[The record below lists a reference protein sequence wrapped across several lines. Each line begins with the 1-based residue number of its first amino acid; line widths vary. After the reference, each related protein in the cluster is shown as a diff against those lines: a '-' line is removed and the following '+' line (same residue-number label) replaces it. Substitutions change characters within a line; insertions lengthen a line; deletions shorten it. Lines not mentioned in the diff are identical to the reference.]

1 MKSIRRILA
10 TMLTAIFM
18 VSMISTSAYA
28 AGADNISS
36 DYNINEDN
44 LNDET
49 PSTYK
54 DYTAVS
60 GVIYNNNLSGSL
72 KLYPSCN
79 QGGLFVKLHL
89 STYSASTSGI
99 LLIKMYDK
107 NGKVV
112 SDDWMMGV
120 NDEATF
126 KLPLFSPYG
135 TYTVEIHAQGI
146 TSNVN
151 VRAYISS

>member
-79 QGGLFVKLHL
+79 QG
-89 STYSASTSGI
+89 
-99 LLIKMYDK
+99 
-107 NGKVV
+107 
-112 SDDWMMGV
+112 
-120 NDEATF
+120 
-126 KLPLFSPYG
+126 
-135 TYTVEIHAQGI
+135 
-146 TSNVN
+146 
-151 VRAYISS
+151 